1 MCRCG
6 FNRRLILS
14 NYQHMSQSILEFD
27 RAFYSYPCGSRV
39 AIQDLSLKVPAGKRC
54 GLIGQNGCGKT
65 TFFLLAN
72 GLYQPQQGIISW
84 EGEPFRYDRK
94 SLIKLRQQIGL
105 VFQNP
110 EHQLVASTVEE
121 DISYGLYNLGLP
133 ESEIAQLVQQTI
145 DQFDLNE
152 LAREPIH
159 NLSLGQ
165 KKRVSI
171 ADIMVL
177 KPKLLLLDE
186 PTAYLD
192 PRHTNQLIGLLQQI
206 HAAGTTIL
214 LASHDLDFIYRWAD
228 WVFVMDRGKLI
239 IEGTPEAVFAQR
251 DVLEQLQLGV
261 PLAIELIDHIKAI
274 FEKNDHSKLPDF
286 EQWQQQILDA
296 RRRL

>member
-1 MCRCG
+1 MP
-6 FNRRLILS
+6 N
-14 NYQHMSQSILEFD
+14 SQCPIPNMPQPILEFD
-27 RAFYSYPCGSRV
+27 RTFYSYPCSARS
-39 AIQDLSLKVPAGKRC
+39 AIHGLNLKVPAGKRC

-65 TFFLLAN
+65 TLFLLAN
-72 GLYQPQQGIISW
+72 GLYQPQQGIIRW

-94 SLIKLRQQIGL
+94 SLMQLRQQIGL

-121 DISYGLYNLGLP
+121 DISYGLYNLGLAEP
-133 ESEIAQLVQQTI
+133 DIARMVQEAI
-145 DQFDLNE
+145 EQFNLTE
-152 LAREPIH
+152 LANQPIH

-192 PRHTNQLIGLLQQI
+192 PRHTRQLIGLLQQI
-206 HAAGTTIL
+206 HATGTTIL

-228 WVFVMDRGKLI
+228 WVFVMDRGQLI
-239 IEGTPEAVFAQR
+239 LEGTPETVFAQR
-251 DVLEQLQLGV
+251 EVLEQLQLGV
-261 PLAIELIDHIKAI
+261 PLAIELMEQMKAI
-274 FEKNDHSKLPDF
+274 VDRDDRSKMHTF
-286 EQWQQQILDA
+286 EQWQQQILQS
-296 RRRL
+296 RRLL

>member
-1 MCRCG
+1 MT
-6 FNRRLILS
+6 NSSLP
-14 NYQHMSQSILEFD
+14 ILEFD
-27 RAFYSYPCGSRV
+27 RTFYSYPCGSRV

-72 GLYQPQQGIISW
+72 GLYQPQQGIIRW

-94 SLIKLRQQIGL
+94 SLTKLRQQIGL

-121 DISYGLYNLGLP
+121 DISYGLYNLGL
-133 ESEIAQLVQQTI
+133 SEPDIARMVQEAI
-145 DQFDLNE
+145 EQFDLNE

-192 PRHTNQLIGLLQQI
+192 PRHTRQLVGLLQQI

-214 LASHDLDFIYRWAD
+214 LASHDLDFIYSWAD

-239 IEGTPEAVFAQR
+239 LEGTPEAVFAQR

-261 PLAIELIDHIKAI
+261 PLAIELMEQIRAI
-274 FEKNDHSKLPDF
+274 FEKDGSSQIPAF
-286 EQWQQQILDA
+286 EELQQQILDT

>member
-1 MCRCG
+1 
-6 FNRRLILS
+6 
-14 NYQHMSQSILEFD
+14 MSEWILEFD
-27 RAFYSYPCGSRV
+27 RTSYSYPCGSRV
-39 AIQDLSLKVPAGKRC
+39 AIQGLNLKVPAGKRC

-72 GLYQPQQGIISW
+72 GLYQPQQGIIIW
-84 EGEPFRYDRK
+84 EGKPFRYDRK
-94 SLIKLRQQIGL
+94 SLMQLRQQIGL

-121 DISYGLYNLGLP
+121 DISYGLYNLGLAEP
-133 ESEIAQLVQQTI
+133 DIARMVQEAI
-145 DQFDLNE
+145 EQFDLSE
-152 LAREPIH
+152 LACEPIH

-192 PRHTNQLIGLLQQI
+192 PRHTRQLIGLLEQI
-206 HAAGTTIL
+206 HATGTTIL

-239 IEGTPEAVFAQR
+239 LEGTPETVFAQR
-251 DVLEQLQLGV
+251 ETLEQLQLGV
-261 PLAIELIDHIKAI
+261 PLAIELMEQIRAI
-274 FEKNDHSKLPDF
+274 VERDGSSNIESF
-286 EQWQQQILDA
+286 EQWQQQILQA
-296 RRRL
+296 RRLL

>member
-1 MCRCG
+1 MT
-6 FNRRLILS
+6 NSSLP
-14 NYQHMSQSILEFD
+14 ILEFD
-27 RAFYSYPCGSRV
+27 RTFYSYPCGSRV

-72 GLYQPQQGIISW
+72 GLYQPQQGIIRW

-94 SLIKLRQQIGL
+94 SLTQLRQQIGL

-121 DISYGLYNLGLP
+121 DISYGLYNLGLAEP
-133 ESEIAQLVQQTI
+133 DIARMVQEAI

-214 LASHDLDFIYRWAD
+214 LASHDLDFIYSWAD
-228 WVFVMDRGKLI
+228 WVFVMDRGKLVL
-239 IEGTPEAVFAQR
+239 EGTPETVFAQR

-261 PLAIELIDHIKAI
+261 PLAIELMEQIRAI
-274 FEKNDHSKLPDF
+274 FEKDDRSQIPAF
-286 EQWQQQILDA
+286 EELQQQILDT
-296 RRRL
+296 RRRI

>member
-1 MCRCG
+1 
-6 FNRRLILS
+6 
-14 NYQHMSQSILEFD
+14 MSKCILEFHET
-27 RAFYSYPCGSRV
+27 FYSYPCSSRS
-39 AIQDLSLKVPAGKRC
+39 AIHGLNLKVPAGKRC

-72 GLYQPQQGIISW
+72 GLYQPQRGIISW
-84 EGEPFRYDRK
+84 EDEPFRYDRK
-94 SLIKLRQQIGL
+94 YLMQLRQQIGL

-133 ESEIAQLVQQTI
+133 QPDIARMVQEAI
-145 DQFDLNE
+145 EQFDLTE
-152 LAREPIH
+152 LATQPIH

-192 PRHTNQLIGLLQQI
+192 PRHTGQLIGLLQEI
-206 HAAGTTIL
+206 HASGTTIL
-214 LASHDLDFIYRWAD
+214 LASHDLNFIYRWAD
-228 WVFVMDRGKLI
+228 WVFVMDGGQLI
-239 IEGTPEAVFAQR
+239 LEGTPESVFAQR
-251 DVLEQLQLGV
+251 EVLEKLQLGV
-261 PLAIELIDHIKAI
+261 PLAIELMEQMRAMV
-274 FEKNDHSKLPDF
+274 EKDDSSQMHTF
-286 EQWQQQILDA
+286 EQWQQQILQN
-296 RRRL
+296 RRL

>member
-1 MCRCG
+1 
-6 FNRRLILS
+6 
-14 NYQHMSQSILEFD
+14 MSQWILEFD
-27 RAFYSYPCGSRV
+27 RTSYSYPCGARS
-39 AIQDLSLKVPAGKRC
+39 AIHDLNLKVPAGKRC

-84 EGEPFRYDRK
+84 QGEPFRYDRK
-94 SLIKLRQQIGL
+94 SLMQLRQQIGL

-121 DISYGLYNLGLP
+121 DISYGLYNLDLR
-133 ESEIAQLVQQTI
+133 ESEIAQKVQQAI
-145 DQFDLNE
+145 EQFDLSE

-192 PRHTNQLIGLLQQI
+192 PRHTRQLIGLLQQI
-206 HAAGTTIL
+206 HSAGTTIL

-239 IEGTPEAVFAQR
+239 LEGTPETVFAQR

-261 PLAIELIDHIKAI
+261 PLAIELMEQIRAMFPTD
-274 FEKNDHSKLPDF
+274 DRSKISAFD
-286 EQWQQQILDA
+286 QWQQQILQA
-296 RRRL
+296 RRLL